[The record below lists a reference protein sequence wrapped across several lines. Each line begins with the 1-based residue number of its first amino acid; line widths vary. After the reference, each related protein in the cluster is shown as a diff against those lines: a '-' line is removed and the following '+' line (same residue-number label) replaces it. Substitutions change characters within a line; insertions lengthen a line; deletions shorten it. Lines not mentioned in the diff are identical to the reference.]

1 MSSLIEVIAAIIF
14 ALAAIAIPVAG
25 IIWLVELH
33 DEKQCNTY
41 SQVTNRAT
49 QYRTGMCYI
58 KDGGEWYAWSEYK
71 SRNATTGVKP

>member
-1 MSSLIEVIAAIIF
+1 MNDLIEAIAGVIFCLA
-14 ALAAIAIPVAG
+14 ALAVPVAG
-25 IIWLVELH
+25 IIWLVEVYE
-33 DEKQCNTY
+33 EKQCNTY
-41 SQVTNRAT
+41 SQVTARAT

>member
-1 MSSLIEVIAAIIF
+1 MSNFIATIVAIIYVF
-14 ALAAIAIPVAG
+14 TALAIPVAG
-25 IIWLVELH
+25 IIMLAEWY

-41 SQVTNRAT
+41 SQVTSRAT

-71 SRNATTGVKP
+71 IRNATTGVKP

>member
-1 MSSLIEVIAAIIF
+1 MNDFVATVVAIIF
-14 ALAAIAIPVAG
+14 GLAALAIPVAG
-25 IIWLVELH
+25 LIWLVEVYE
-33 DEKQCNTY
+33 EKQCNTY
-41 SQVTNRAT
+41 SQVTARAT